1 MFFNISKGF
10 RQLLCTFA
18 LNLCRMFD
26 GIKLFSNNFCF
37 YRRLIPF
44 MKYARKFGVLTLML
58 IFPVC
63 IIWFLRTFGENKFT
77 IPVYHQNAA
86 EMSSNLCTFPEGQ
99 HYVPGFSLQN
109 QNGREVNEGVFNNH
123 ISVVSFFFSSCQTI
137 CPEMNNELLRVQGN
151 FDSDAHVQ
159 LLSFSID
166 PTYDKPAVL
175 KAYAELLGANE
186 KQWTFITGDKN
197 SIHELVRCGFILPV
211 QQNDLPNGTV
221 DYSHS
226 DKVILVDSQRRIR
239 GYYSGTDREE
249 VDRLITEMKILIE
262 EENF

>member
-1 MFFNISKGF
+1 
-10 RQLLCTFA
+10 
-18 LNLCRMFD
+18 
-26 GIKLFSNNFCF
+26 
-37 YRRLIPF
+37 

-86 EMSSNLCTFPEGQ
+86 DMSSDLCTFSEGQ
-99 HYVPGFSLQN
+99 HYIPGFNLLN
-109 QNGREVNEGVFNNH
+109 QKGRGVNEEVFKGN

-137 CPEMNNELLRVQGN
+137 CPAMNNELLRVQGN
-151 FDSDAHVQ
+151 FDTDPQVQ

-166 PTYDKPAVL
+166 PTYDTPGVL
-175 KAYAELLGANE
+175 QEYAERLGAND
-186 KQWTFITGDKN
+186 KQWSFLTGDKTA
-197 SIHELVRCGFILPV
+197 IHELVRCGFILPV
-211 QQNDLPNGTV
+211 QQYDTEDGTV

-239 GYYSGTDREE
+239 GYYSGTDRED

-262 EENF
+262 EEKF